1 MLQFVFSQIDSWCF
15 REARPMGALGG
26 TAIESLFPPPA
37 HTLIGACRTLIG
49 DSQNINWQDFAANKL
64 PQLQA
69 LLGNGEHTGQLS
81 FTFPYLRGMI
91 NGKPQRLYPVPAFL
105 LSNQSK
111 LLSLKVSDK
120 PVHCDLGKVLLP
132 ELPAG
137 AIAAKPLDSHWVT
150 AEGFAC
156 LQAGKLPATEHIIAL
171 DSLLTK
177 EVRLGIGRNNTTA
190 SVERGL
196 LYQTEHVRLA
206 ENGQKQT
213 TSLSHLELVVEV
225 EGLSAEIA
233 ATLQQQAWQIRLGG
247 EGRMAE
253 VQVIAQPTAAANF
266 TAHAQRAWL
275 YLSAPADLDGWLP
288 AHFNPMEVAGFQGWQ
303 GEIGGYSLVI
313 RAFCAGK
320 ALKLGGWDSAK
331 RQPKPV
337 KSLVPTGA
345 CYLIEC
351 ENMSGLAQVL
361 AEHPFGKQTDFGF
374 GAALLLPV
382 IE

>member
-15 REARPMGALGG
+15 REARPMGAVGG

-69 LLGNGEHTGQLS
+69 LLGNGEHTGQLR
-81 FTFPYLRGMI
+81 FTFPYLRGVI
-91 NGKPQRLYPVPAFL
+91 SGKPQRLYPVPAFL
-105 LSNQSK
+105 LSNQSQ
-111 LLSLKVSDK
+111 LLSLKVGDK

-137 AIAAKPLDSHWVT
+137 TIAAKPLDSHWVT

-156 LQAGKLPATEHIIAL
+156 LQAGKIPATEHIIAL

-177 EVRLGIGRNNTTA
+177 EVRLGIGRNNSTA

-196 LYQTEHVRLA
+196 LYQTEHIRLA
-206 ENGQKQT
+206 GTGQNDCH
-213 TSLSHLELVVEV
+213 LSQLELVVEV
-225 EGLSAEIA
+225 SGIPADIA

-253 VQVIAQPTAAANF
+253 VQVVAPTQVAANI
-266 TAHAQRAWL
+266 TSAAKRAWL

-288 AHFNPMEVAGFQGWQ
+288 AHFKPVEAAGCQGWL
-303 GEIGGYSLVI
+303 GDIGGHAVMI

-337 KSLVPTGA
+337 KSLVPAGA

-351 ENMSGLAQVL
+351 ENSSGLAQVL
-361 AEHPFGKQTDFGF
+361 AEHPLGKQTDFGF
-374 GAALLLPV
+374 GAAALLPV